1 MGMHMLEAVHPQKE
15 YSSRIFRSAVPVP
28 TDLCLHF
35 P

>member
-15 YSSRIFRSAVPVP
+15 YSSAVPVP